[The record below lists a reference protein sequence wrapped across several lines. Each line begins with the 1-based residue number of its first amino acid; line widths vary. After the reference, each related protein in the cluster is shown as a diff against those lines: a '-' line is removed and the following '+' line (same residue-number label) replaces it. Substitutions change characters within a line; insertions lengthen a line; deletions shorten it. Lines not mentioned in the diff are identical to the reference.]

1 MKDHGS
7 PQPPQAQAEP
17 LNRGLS
23 STSPAIA
30 PGIPGL
36 RGSRADIRSGGQ
48 TVVLLAVL
56 GLGAGLLWLWLAPR
70 AQFTVTSTGGDVE
83 VTGGG
88 LVDPELFMGDDG
100 VFVLL
105 LGGLGLLAGLIG
117 WTRVRRRGVVT
128 LVALGAGMLA
138 ASLTAWQL
146 GALLGRGP
154 SRADL
159 TTVGREVTTALDLN
173 MLASLA
179 IGPFAAVLVY
189 LVATVLTGRDDLGR
203 DDHLP
208 GPVPAPAGGPGPQ
221 PWAPPGAGTGSRSA
235 DHPRPTAEGHLGP
248 AVPE

>member
-1 MKDHGS
+1 MTSADLLTG
-7 PQPPQAQAEP
+7 PEGPRPPAV
-17 LNRGLS
+17 
-23 STSPAIA
+23 A
-30 PGIPGL
+30 PGVPGL
-36 RGSRADIRSGGQ
+36 RGSREDVRGGVL
-48 TVVLLAVL
+48 TVLLLAVL

-70 AQFTVTSTGGDVE
+70 AQFTVTSAAGDVA

-100 VFVLL
+100 VYVLL
-105 LGGLGLLAGLIG
+105 LGGLGLLAGLVG
-117 WTRVRRRGVVT
+117 WTLVRRRGVVT
-128 LVALGAGMLA
+128 LVSLAAGMLA

-154 SRADL
+154 SREDL

-203 DDHLP
+203 DDLGREDLGREDPH
-208 GPVPAPAGGPGPQ
+208 PAHPAG
-221 PWAPPGAGTGSRSA
+221 
-235 DHPRPTAEGHLGP
+235 PTAEGRLGP